1 MIIASTLHQIRENR
15 EKKYNKKKRWHT
27 RKQEQ
32 NIADKRENEELTA
45 P

>member
-15 EKKYNKKKRWHT
+15 EKKYNKEKRWKKKR
-27 RKQEQ
+27 EQ

>member
-1 MIIASTLHQIRENR
+1 MIIASTQHQIRENR
-15 EKKYNKKKRWHT
+15 EKKHNKKKRWHT
-27 RKQEQ
+27 RKKEQ